1 MFNSFNQRPS
11 RQPYRHFECKPPDF
25 GDQTYVSVNVSAPVM
40 PVHFSKRSM
49 PCLGPGCPLCPLP
62 ARHNVYL
69 PTVWGPNGK
78 LRLLLL
84 GASPRTLELAANWSL
99 GWTVH
104 TERKERKSKIVA
116 VQQSLH
122 ANPCVL
128 KDQDVMES
136 LCRMWR
142 LPSPQDFLDE
152 DAWIKACLQ
161 AIAKSL

>member
-1 MFNSFNQRPS
+1 MFNTFTQRPS

-25 GDQTYVSVNVSAPVM
+25 GDHSYVSVNVNAPVM
-40 PVHFSKRSM
+40 PVHFAKRSI

-62 ARHNVYL
+62 TRYNVYL
-69 PTVWGPNGK
+69 PCVYGPTAR

-84 GASPRTLELAANWSL
+84 GANSRLIELAANWHL
-99 GWTVH
+99 GWTVS
-104 TERKERKSKIVA
+104 TERKERKSKVVNVI
-116 VQQSLH
+116 QSQH

-128 KDQDVMES
+128 KDTDVMES
-136 LCRMWR
+136 LCKMWR

-161 AIAKSL
+161 AITKSL